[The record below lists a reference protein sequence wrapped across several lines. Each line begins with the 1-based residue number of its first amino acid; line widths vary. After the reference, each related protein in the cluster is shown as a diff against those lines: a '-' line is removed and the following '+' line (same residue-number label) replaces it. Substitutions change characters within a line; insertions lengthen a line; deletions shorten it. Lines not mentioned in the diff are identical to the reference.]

1 MSEADIDV
9 TIADQIAHVR
19 LAAPDGRNS
28 LSAARMRELTR
39 LARAFREDTNIAVII
54 LSGDPN
60 FSAGVDLKDP
70 ELWSGGRTRL
80 QQRQIMALGPD
91 LCAAWEAVE
100 QPTICAIE
108 GYCIGGG
115 MALALACDWRVMGA
129 SARYSLPEVPL
140 GMNMSW
146 QANPRL
152 TALVGPAK
160 AKELVILGEACP
172 APDAHRMGLAE
183 AVVADGQALAWAQA
197 RAEKI
202 RALPPIAV
210 RMSKQAINAHA
221 NALNYASSFM
231 DRDQFAFVAGS
242 KDQREA
248 LQAFREKRPAKFT
261 GD

>member
-1 MSEADIDV
+1 MTEADIHV
-9 TIADQIAHVR
+9 NIANKIAHVELR
-19 LAAPDGRNS
+19 APDGRNS
-28 LSAARMRELTR
+28 LSAARMRKLTR
-39 LARAFREDTNIAVII
+39 LARQFRDDTEVAAII
-54 LSGDPN
+54 LSGTPN

-70 ELWSGGRTRL
+70 ELWSGGRSRL

-160 AKELVILGEACP
+160 AKELVILGEACTAP
-172 APDAHRMGLAE
+172 AAHNIGLAD
-183 AVVADGQALAWAQA
+183 AVVDDGQAMVWAQA

-202 RALPPIAV
+202 CALPPIAV

-221 NALNYASSFM
+221 NALNYATSFM

-242 KDQREA
+242 KDQKEA
-248 LQAFREKRPAKFT
+248 LQAFYEKRQAKFT

>member
-1 MSEADIDV
+1 MDDANIHL
-9 TIADQIAHVR
+9 TIEDKIARVE
-19 LAAPDGRNS
+19 LCAPDGRNS
-28 LSAARMRELTR
+28 LSAARMRALTR
-39 LARAFREDTNIAVII
+39 LAHEFRTNTDIAAVII
-54 LSGDPN
+54 SGHSN

-80 QQRQIMALGPD
+80 QQRQLMALGPD
-91 LCAAWEAVE
+91 LCAAWEALE

-115 MALALACDWRVMGA
+115 MALAISCDWRVMGQ
-129 SARYSLPEVPL
+129 SAYYSLPEVPL

-152 TALVGPAK
+152 TALIGPAK
-160 AKELVILGEACP
+160 AKELVILGEACD
-172 APDAHRMGLAE
+172 APRALELGLAE
-183 AVVADGQALAWAQA
+183 AVVADGTAMDWALERAQ
-197 RAEKI
+197 KI
-202 RALPPIAV
+202 ADLPPLPV

-221 NALNYASSFM
+221 HALNYPTSFM

-248 LQAFREKRPAKFT
+248 LQAFREKRSAKFT